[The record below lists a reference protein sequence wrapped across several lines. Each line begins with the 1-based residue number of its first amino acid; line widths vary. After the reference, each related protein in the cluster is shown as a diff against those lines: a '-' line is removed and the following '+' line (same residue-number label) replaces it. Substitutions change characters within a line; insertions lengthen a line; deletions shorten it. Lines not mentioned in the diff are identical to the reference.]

1 MVNANSLSSAKKNA
15 QLKSVCPLHFAAF
28 KVQQIWGNFAGSVAQ
43 GRRGGRFPGWVREIA
58 SFLWIMPPR
67 GDACRRLWVQRT
79 ACRSS
84 SLCLSE
90 VVLCC
95 AVRRGQRTVG
105 DAATTPA
112 VATGACPPAS
122 LLMSLSSSIGTTPD
136 GTAARSPRAEK
147 GGRPLALQVLKPAP
161 LIVRTVSVA
170 AVCFPFP
177 LRTGRGHSG

>member
-67 GDACRRLWVQRT
+67 GDACRRPWVQRT

-95 AVRRGQRTVG
+95 APWGEDCGRRRDDPSRG
-105 DAATTPA
+105 DRRVPA
-112 VATGACPPAS
+112 RL

-147 GGRPLALQVLKPAP
+147 GGRPLALQVLKLAP